1 MQSSRH
7 RVAILRA
14 VKHHGLP
21 HLGDSVLFQV
31 LRQRRESLA
40 RVDVACGAP
49 PHVAVA
55 MMFCFV
61 GSPQQNHQG
70 GQTHETRQMDQFRS
84 SPRITPTGQAFRNR
98 PGTPFPTSRKLR
110 RIGGCI
116 TGDVTDGTARVVE
129 SVAGAEAKKE
139 SNFGRLLIRALR
151 EAQIAIG
158 AFPRKLER
166 LSRKTED
173 LRDSLEKCK
182 THAAT
187 RNYHNS
193 HRNIIHIHDT
203 EIARFLQE
211 LKFNRDFWWT
221 ATREEASVLNKDDAV
236 ADLLATSAWLA
247 AKFRDDVNKA
257 IETLVESRRFVA
269 DHKSALAQ
277 LDAGDEPT
285 QDADLEDTQRLGL
298 MGGGRDGSLMLYI
311 VDDRACTLHGTL
323 CASSLLD
330 SAGDHDAWK

>member
-1 MQSSRH
+1 M
-7 RVAILRA
+7 
-14 VKHHGLP
+14 
-21 HLGDSVLFQV
+21 LFQV
-31 LRQRRESLA
+31 LRQRSESLA

-49 PHVAVA
+49 PHVSVV
-55 MMFCFV
+55 MIDVLLC
-61 GSPQQNHQG
+61 GEPTKQN
-70 GQTHETRQMDQFRS
+70 THATRQMDQFRS
-84 SPRITPTGQAFRNR
+84 SPRTTPTGQAFRNR
-98 PGTPFPTSRKLR
+98 PGTPFPVGSRVR

-116 TGDVTDGTARVVE
+116 RGDVTDGTALVAE
-129 SVAGAEAKKE
+129 SVAGAEARKE
-139 SNFGRLLIRALR
+139 SNFGRLLTRALR
-151 EAQIAIG
+151 DAQTAIG
-158 AFPRKLER
+158 AFPKKLER

-182 THAAT
+182 THAAI
-187 RNYHNS
+187 RKYHNS

-203 EIARFLQE
+203 DIARFLQE
-211 LKFNRDFWWT
+211 LKLTRDFWWT

-247 AKFRDDVNKA
+247 AKFRDDANKA
-257 IETLVESRRFVA
+257 IETLADSRRFLA

-277 LDAGDEPT
+277 LDAADEPT
-285 QDADLEDTQRLGL
+285 QDADLEDTQSLGL
-298 MGGGRDGSLMLYI
+298 MAGGRDGSLVLYI